1 MQANGEQQNR
11 TPSRLTACDDRHRGA
26 KFAKVPASLVAEDLS
41 WGPPGAA
48 NILEN
53 VSFALPAGQ
62 VLGVLGPNGA
72 GKSTLLRLLYRYL
85 RPRAGRAWIDGTDIW
100 SISARAAAR
109 LSAVVVQEQPA
120 TFSLTVR
127 EVVELGRAP
136 FRSLFAAGGDRSA
149 ELVESAMER
158 LNLGMLSHRCV
169 GTLSGGERQR
179 VMFARA
185 LVQEPRVLI
194 LDEPTNHLDIRY
206 RLELLELVKELGL
219 TVVCSLHD
227 LDAAVEHADKALVLS
242 KGRVAAFG
250 DPESALSSHLVSSVY
265 FVSAKLEEL
274 SVSGRRRFSFQLN

>member
-1 MQANGEQQNR
+1 MQASNEHQNR
-11 TPSRLTACDDRHRGA
+11 TSSRLNARDKRPRETIS
-26 KFAKVPASLVAEDLS
+26 AKVPATLVAEDLS

-48 NILEN
+48 NVLEN

-62 VLGVLGPNGA
+62 VLGVVGPNGA

-85 RPRAGRAWIDGTDIW
+85 RPRAGRALIDGTNIW

-109 LSAVVVQEQPA
+109 LFAVAVQEQPA
-120 TFSLTVR
+120 IFSLTVR

-149 ELVESAMER
+149 ELVESAIKR
-158 LNLGMLSHRCV
+158 LDLETLTHRCV

-206 RLELLELVKELGL
+206 RLELLGLVRELGL

-227 LDAAVEHADKALVLS
+227 LDAAVEHADKVLVLS
-242 KGRVAAFG
+242 NGRVAAFG
-250 DPESALSSHLVSSVY
+250 DPESALSSRLVSSVY
-265 FVSAKLEEL
+265 YVSARLEEL
-274 SVSGRRRFSFQLN
+274 SGSGRRRFSFQLN

>member
-1 MQANGEQQNR
+1 MSSCLA
-11 TPSRLTACDDRHRGA
+11 ACDSQRCGTKSA
-26 KFAKVPASLVAEDLS
+26 IFPATLVAEELS

-48 NILEN
+48 NVLEN

-62 VLGVLGPNGA
+62 ILGVLGPNGA

-85 RPRAGRAWIDGTDIW
+85 RPRAGRALIDGTDIW

-120 TFSLTVR
+120 MFSLTVR

-136 FRSLFAAGGDRSA
+136 FRSLFAAGGERVA
-149 ELVESAMER
+149 ELVESTIKR
-158 LNLGMLSHRCV
+158 LNLGMLTHRCV

-206 RLELLELVKELGL
+206 RLELLGLIRELGL

-227 LDAAVEHADKALVLS
+227 LDTAIEHADKVLVLS
-242 KGRVAAFG
+242 RGRVAAFG
-250 DPESALSSHLVSSVY
+250 DPESALSSRLVSSVY

-274 SVSGRRRFSFQLN
+274 SGSGRRRFSFQLN

>member
-11 TPSRLTACDDRHRGA
+11 TSSRLNACDGRHSGA
-26 KFAKVPASLVAEDLS
+26 KFAKVPATLVAEDLS
-41 WGPPGAA
+41 WGPLGAA

-85 RPRAGRAWIDGTDIW
+85 RPRAGRALIDGTDIW

-136 FRSLFAAGGDRSA
+136 FRSLFAAGGDWSA
-149 ELVESAMER
+149 ELVESAIKQ
-158 LNLGMLSHRCV
+158 LNLETLTHRCV

-206 RLELLELVKELGL
+206 RLELLGLIKELGL

-227 LDAAVEHADKALVLS
+227 LDAAVEHADKVLVLS

-250 DPESALSSHLVSSVY
+250 DPESALSSSLVSSVY

-274 SVSGRRRFSFQLN
+274 AESGRRRFSFQLN

>member
-1 MQANGEQQNR
+1 MR
-11 TPSRLTACDDRHRGA
+11 TPSRMTACNHRHNGA
-26 KFAKVPASLVAEDLS
+26 KPANVPATLEAVDLS

-48 NILEN
+48 NVLEN

-62 VLGVLGPNGA
+62 ILGVLGPNGA

-85 RPRAGRAWIDGTDIW
+85 RPRAGRALIDGTDIW
-100 SISARAAAR
+100 SISAREAAR
-109 LSAVVVQEQPA
+109 MSAVVVQEQPA

-127 EVVELGRAP
+127 EVVELGRGP
-136 FRSLFAAGGDRSA
+136 FRSLFAAGGERNA
-149 ELVESAMER
+149 ALVESSMKR
-158 LNLGMLSHRCV
+158 LNLGMLAHRCV

-206 RLELLELVKELGL
+206 RLELLGLVQELGL

-227 LDAAVEHADKALVLS
+227 LDAAIEHADKVLLLS
-242 KGRVAAFG
+242 QGRVAAFG
-250 DPESALSSHLVSSVY
+250 EPERALSSRLVSSVY
-265 FVSAKLEEL
+265 LVSANLEVL
-274 SVSGRRRFSFQLN
+274 SGTGRRRFSFQLN

>member
-1 MQANGEQQNR
+1 M
-11 TPSRLTACDDRHRGA
+11 
-26 KFAKVPASLVAEDLS
+26 PATLEAVDLS

-62 VLGVLGPNGA
+62 ILGVLGPNGA

-85 RPRAGRAWIDGTDIW
+85 RPRAGRALIDGTDIW
-100 SISARAAAR
+100 SISAREAAR

-136 FRSLFAAGGDRSA
+136 FRPLFAAGGERNA
-149 ELVESAMER
+149 ALVESSIKR
-158 LNLGMLSHRCV
+158 LNLEMLAHRCV

-206 RLELLELVKELGL
+206 RLELLGLVQELGL

-227 LDAAVEHADKALVLS
+227 LDAAIEYADKVLLLS

-250 DPESALSSHLVSSVY
+250 EPESALTSHLVSSVY
-265 FVSAKLEEL
+265 FVSANLEEL
-274 SVSGRRRFSFQLN
+274 SGTGRRRFSFQLN